1 MSRLRLPSLLLAL
14 ALAGCDSNLTMTGAP
29 ATAPIAA
36 EAGVPAILSAGA
48 AGQTVVINNPSLLP
62 EAVRNAGT
70 LEAAIGAAKTTV
82 TKSPG
87 GFYTFAIPANVKPQ
101 IDVAGNLR
109 VVFIMDDRTSQI
121 VTLKTGSPI
130 AFGQP
135 AVITNPTPAF
145 VTRGLEVSLK
155 ANTDADPARYQF
167 TWAAGPSAQGPWQ
180 PIPGEGKDVKWR
192 PAASGNYFIKVD
204 AVDRSTQQTY
214 STVTSQALVF
224 VTEAQGVVTT
234 TPASGTVER
243 GATVKLAFNRPAAL
257 TGENLGYAWSAS
269 QSPQGPWQTIS
280 GDGPN
285 VDFLPTGV
293 GGYFFRVD
301 VTNRDTGEVNAFV
314 TPEAEVFVT
323 ESRPVITPSA
333 NTVDRGAKVDL
344 TLNVADP
351 GPGPFTWYY
360 SRTPGVWTLM
370 GGTDKT
376 NSHIVNEAGSYNF
389 RVDIPQANGG
399 AKQFTTTEPVL
410 NVIEREPLI
419 QTDPINLTIRPGDT
433 VPLVLKAQGI
443 DESQYRFVW
452 FYSLNPQAGW
462 QTIQFEDV
470 DDQYLK
476 RFVWETS
483 ASVGNFT
490 TFVQPGA
497 YYIRVDATE
506 RTGTRTYTF
515 TSTNPVVNIQR

>member
-14 ALAGCDSNLTMTGAP
+14 ALAGCDSNLSMTGQP
-29 ATAPIAA
+29 AAAPITA
-36 EAGVPAILSAGA
+36 EAGVPAILSASA
-48 AGQTVVINNPSLLP
+48 AGQAVVIDNPSLLP

-70 LEAAIGAAKTTV
+70 LEVAIANTKVTV
-82 TKSPG
+82 VKSPG

-130 AFGQP
+130 VYGQP

-155 ANTDADPARYQF
+155 ANTEADPARYQF
-167 TWAAGPSAQGPWQ
+167 TWSAGPSGQGPWQ
-180 PIPGEGKDVKWR
+180 AIAGQGKEVKWR
-192 PAASGNYFIKVD
+192 PGASGNYFVKVD
-204 AVDRSTQQTY
+204 AVDRTSQQTY
-214 STVTSQALVF
+214 STVTPQALVF

-234 TPASGTVER
+234 TPTSGTVER
-243 GATVKLAFNRPAAL
+243 GASVKLAFNRPAAL
-257 TGENLGYAWSAS
+257 TGENLGYSWSAS
-269 QSPQGPWQTIS
+269 QSPQGPWQPIA
-280 GDGPN
+280 GEGVN

-293 GGYFFRVD
+293 GGYFFKVD

-323 ESRPVITPSA
+323 ESRPVITPNV

-351 GPGPFTWYY
+351 GPGPFTWYF

-370 GGTDKT
+370 PGTDKV
-376 NSHIVNEAGSYNF
+376 NSYVVNEAGAYNF
-389 RVDIPQANGG
+389 RVDIPQATGS
-399 AKQFTTTEPVL
+399 AKTFTTTESVL
-410 NVIEREPLI
+410 NVTEREPLI
-419 QTDPINLTIRPGDT
+419 QTDPINMIVRPGDR

-443 DESQYRFVW
+443 NEDEYRFVW
-452 FYSLNPQAGW
+452 FYTLNPQAGW
-462 QTIQFEDV
+462 QTIQFKDV
-470 DDQYLK
+470 DDQYKK

-483 ASVGNFT
+483 ATVGTFT
-490 TFVQPGA
+490 TYVTPGA

-506 RTGTRTYTF
+506 RTGNKTYTF

>member
-1 MSRLRLPSLLLAL
+1 
-14 ALAGCDSNLTMTGAP
+14 MTGAP

-70 LEAAIGAAKTTV
+70 LEAAIGTAKTTV

-167 TWAAGPSAQGPWQ
+167 TWSAGPSAQGPWQ

-192 PAASGNYFIKVD
+192 PASSGNYFIKVD
-204 AVDRSTQQTY
+204 AVDRTTQQTY
-214 STVTSQALVF
+214 ATVTSQALVF

-234 TPASGTVER
+234 EPSSGTVER

-285 VDFLPTGV
+285 VDFLPPGWAATS
-293 GGYFFRVD
+293 
-301 VTNRDTGEVNAFV
+301 
-314 TPEAEVFVT
+314 
-323 ESRPVITPSA
+323 SR
-333 NTVDRGAKVDL
+333 
-344 TLNVADP
+344 
-351 GPGPFTWYY
+351 
-360 SRTPGVWTLM
+360 WT
-370 GGTDKT
+370 
-376 NSHIVNEAGSYNF
+376 
-389 RVDIPQANGG
+389 
-399 AKQFTTTEPVL
+399 
-410 NVIEREPLI
+410 
-419 QTDPINLTIRPGDT
+419 
-433 VPLVLKAQGI
+433 
-443 DESQYRFVW
+443 
-452 FYSLNPQAGW
+452 
-462 QTIQFEDV
+462 
-470 DDQYLK
+470 
-476 RFVWETS
+476 
-483 ASVGNFT
+483 
-490 TFVQPGA
+490 
-497 YYIRVDATE
+497 
-506 RTGTRTYTF
+506 
-515 TSTNPVVNIQR
+515 